1 MSIRELLSFLL
12 VASFSCI
19 SLISA
24 QVVPAADRDVEVLR
38 RQAFVA
44 YNASYLELR
53 RERIRR
59 AVALGRR
66 VFEME
71 AHGQKTTC
79 AHQIL
84 TETKWL
90 LGDTADFRRI
100 DQRLDA
106 LENVL
111 DHPDL
116 EDTATKQDRS
126 DGSWGRCYTEW
137 FFRLDASYEHL
148 NQEATRPQT
157 RPSATVPRPNQLS
170 RET

>member
-59 AVALGRR
+59 
-66 VFEME
+66 
-71 AHGQKTTC
+71 
-79 AHQIL
+79 
-84 TETKWL
+84 W
-90 LGDTADFRRI
+90 
-100 DQRLDA
+100 
-106 LENVL
+106 
-111 DHPDL
+111 
-116 EDTATKQDRS
+116 ATQPTS
-126 DGSWGRCYTEW
+126 GG
-137 FFRLDASYEHL
+137 
-148 NQEATRPQT
+148 
-157 RPSATVPRPNQLS
+157 
-170 RET
+170 